1 MRFRRFKWASA
12 SRGSPPVC
20 SRSRTPRGLTLAGAM
35 AVAVCGALGLGA
47 APASAVPGLEMVRSP
62 ASATNSLPSKT
73 VVAYCPPGKR
83 VIGGGGW
90 VQEIGPITR
99 KPALTQLRPLE
110 QYNGPRDAYMVTA
123 AETTPGTTGDWWVQ
137 AYAMCANPL
146 PGLHIV
152 QATTSQS
159 SQPMQATAAVC
170 PSGERVIGTGAR
182 VSTSTG
188 DSAYVGE
195 VVLQVARPSGPGDIA
210 RAQAHEDANDFP
222 LPWSVTAYAI
232 CVAPP
237 PGYQIVFAE
246 SPARDS
252 ESTKLAFAPCPGGK
266 RLHSSGAAITNV
278 APGNVSLQRIF
289 PDLDGGETQ
298 ALAVENTPTSV
309 DWDFIVAT
317 AICAY

>member
-1 MRFRRFKWASA
+1 MRFRRFNWAA
-12 SRGSPPVC
+12 AGDGSSPG
-20 SRSRTPRGLTLAGAM
+20 RSSSTTPRVLTLAGATV
-35 AVAVCGALGLGA
+35 VAVCGALSLGA
-47 APASAVPGLEMVRSP
+47 APASAVPGLEMVPSP
-62 ASATNSLPSKT
+62 VSATNSLPSKT

-83 VIGGGGW
+83 VIGGGGR

-99 KPALTQLRPLE
+99 KPALTQLRPLQ

-152 QATTSQS
+152 QATTSES
-159 SQPMQATAAVC
+159 SQPIQATAAVC
-170 PSGERVIGTGAR
+170 PSGERVIGTGGR

-210 RAQAHEDANDFP
+210 RVQAHEDANGFS

-232 CVAPP
+232 CAATP
-237 PGYQIVFAE
+237 PGYKVEFGE
-246 SPARDS
+246 SLERDS
-252 ESTKLAFAPCPGGK
+252 ESTKLAFANCTGGR

-298 ALAVENTPTSV
+298 ALAVENTPTIV

>member
-1 MRFRRFKWASA
+1 MGSGESRIAAGLQREQDTPRAHARRGDG
-12 SRGSPPVC
+12 SRGVRRARPRR
-20 SRSRTPRGLTLAGAM
+20 RSRISRAGAGDGPVGVGDQLT
-35 AVAVCGALGLGA
+35 AVQDGGRL
-47 APASAVPGLEMVRSP
+47 
-62 ASATNSLPSKT
+62 
-73 VVAYCPPGKR
+73 CPPGKR

-146 PGLHIV
+146 PGWHIV
-152 QATTSQS
+152 QATTTQS

-188 DSAYVGE
+188 DNAYVGE

-278 APGNVSLQRIF
+278 APGNVSLQGIF

-298 ALAVENTPTSV
+298 ALAVENTPTNV